1 MSLSVP
7 YHPYSSCLICGSS
20 FAAEPQKKPTIE
32 KDQKGQEW
40 IVEWWPQEGPLSSHY
55 EAESNPQKPK
65 RKLLRCSGCKQA
77 LYCSQNCQKLDW
89 NVHRRE
95 CILLLDENKVASALS
110 KDNDVRFAQATDGRS
125 LRNILINCS
134 DTSPLLFVLSRLKS
148 SLLSSMPHWDSENV
162 ANGMAINRMNTL
174 IETVQKLT
182 FIKNLGETKR
192 LPWLELSSILFG
204 TCMVH
209 KVINDQAREQFKFG
223 QNPWFDSFLYNFGE
237 TCDRIKLYAILEDN
251 GYGHFLPDNEF
262 PILDMKQPSFDKN
275 GSPKFESIKVQVPNG
290 KKCMVCGKLLKAGNA
305 ISAHDPNRNG
315 DIQLPRQTNFLPPRT
330 PLMTMRPDP
339 SGKLTEKV
347 ELKMKTWLH
356 IVARTKTIPKDFV
369 CGEDCEQTSI
379 YGRFFDGHPLN
390 HVNSEDIDLEDEEK
404 D

>member
-7 YHPYSSCLICGSS
+7 YHPYNCCLICGSS
-20 FAAEPQKKPTIE
+20 YAAEKIKKPVIE

-40 IVEWWPQEGPLSSHY
+40 IVEWWPQEGPLS
-55 EAESNPQKPK
+55 NPQNEVDNPK
-65 RKLLRCSGCKQA
+65 KRHRKLLRCSGCKQA
-77 LYCSQNCQKLDW
+77 LYCSQNCQKVDW

-95 CILLLDENKVASALS
+95 CILLQEENKVAVAMS
-110 KDNDVRFAQATDGRS
+110 KTADERFAQATDGRS

-134 DTSPLLFVLSRLKS
+134 DTSPLLFVLSQFES

-182 FIKNLGETKR
+182 KLKNHGEKGR
-192 LPWLELSSILFG
+192 LPWLELSSVLFG

-209 KVINDQAREQFKFG
+209 KVINEQAREEFKFG
-223 QNPWFDSFLYNFGE
+223 HNPWFDSFLYNYGE
-237 TCDRIKLYAILEDN
+237 ICDRIKLYAILEDN

-262 PILDMKQPSFDKN
+262 PILNMKQPNTDKN
-275 GSPKFESIKVQVPNG
+275 GCLKFESIKVQVPYG
-290 KKCMVCGKLLKAGNA
+290 KKCMVCGELLKTGNA

-315 DIQLPRQTNFLPPRT
+315 EILLPRQTNFLPPR
-330 PLMTMRPDP
+330 PPQLILQDP
-339 SGKLTEKV
+339 TGKLAERA

-369 CGEDCEQTSI
+369 CGEDCEQRSI
-379 YGRFFDGHPLN
+379 YGSLFDGHPLN
-390 HVNSEDIDLEDEEK
+390 HVKSEDINDEK
-404 D
+404 TD